1 MECHRRSQD
10 FLWGALLSSKKS
22 TFFSRRPQNRLK
34 LLNEPLRPSK
44 SPHRAKN
51 ILKIDSCYAWGA
63 LTNFPVNYA
72 YNFFSAMGG
81 AGAPT
86 TPAGYACVE
95 CIITYTYLS
104 AVIMP
109 VDII

>member
-10 FLWGALLSSKKS
+10 FLWGCTFILKKVDL
-22 TFFSRRPQNRLK
+22 FSRRPQNSLK

-51 ILKIDSCYAWGA
+51 VLKIDSCYARGA

-95 CIITYTYLS
+95 CIITYIYLS
-104 AVIMP
+104 VVIMP